1 MAKEKIESKSS
12 NLELDDCIK
21 DKINIEVEKAV
32 RREEKKLIRN
42 KNSKIIKRDIIIV
55 ILIFFYLLLGY
66 NLYNTNYFDKFL
78 NKYFNR
84 NNETLIDNSVQS
96 SEESINE
103 TKKEEDLKKYDE
115 LVNNYKLY
123 QNSDNFNDYF
133 SEKMSDDVK
142 MELVF
147 NYLSKEE
154 FEKKDSILTID
165 KDKID
170 STGEQLFSSFNS
182 KPFTYFGSKVYLIQ
196 EDNLF
201 LLSESKLDDVVPI
214 KTEVIDSK
222 VENSNL
228 EIEAIIYY
236 VKDNKVYNALTNKE
250 VTIYNDTM
258 DIKKYEKDL
267 AKVEFNFE
275 KNDQNEFVLK
285 EIEKELD

>member
-12 NLELDDCIK
+12 NLELDDYIK

-84 NNETLIDNSVQS
+84 NSETLIDNSVQS

-123 QNSDNFNDYF
+123 QNSDNFNNYF

-165 KDKID
+165 KEKVD
-170 STGEQLFSSFNS
+170 STGKQLFSSFNS

-201 LLSESKLDDVVPI
+201 LLSESKLDDIVPI

-222 VENSNL
+222 VENNNL

-250 VTIYNDTM
+250 VTIYSDTI
-258 DIKKYEKDL
+258 DIKKYEKEL
-267 AKVEFNFE
+267 TKVEFSFE

-285 EIEKELD
+285 GIEKELD